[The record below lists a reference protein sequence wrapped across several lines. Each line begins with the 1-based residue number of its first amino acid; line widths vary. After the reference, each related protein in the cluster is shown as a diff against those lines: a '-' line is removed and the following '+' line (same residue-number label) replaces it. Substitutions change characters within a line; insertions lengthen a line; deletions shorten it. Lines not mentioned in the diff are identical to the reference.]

1 MRIVSISE
9 NKKIEKRIAVTPDV
23 AKKYIKLGLEVS
35 LQENYGVHLGIKDK
49 EFEDVGVKILKDE
62 KELINNSDL
71 VVQLGLFNDDKNLF
85 LLELSSSPKTSS
97 ISNNGSFPVAF
108 FKTAD

>member
-49 EFEDVGVKILKDE
+49 EFEDVGVKIA
-62 KELINNSDL
+62 IP
-71 VVQLGLFNDDKNLF
+71 
-85 LLELSSSPKTSS
+85 LLSLLDVSSCTS
-97 ISNNGSFPVAF
+97 
-108 FKTAD
+108 